1 MALTDMD
8 VTQLTIP
15 ISGTLHS
22 LLHIPLKVLNPLE
35 RRLPL
40 LHILQKHLRR
50 RSGDISRIKQTYRQC
65 ARKSSLPALT
75 H

>member
-40 LHILQKHLRR
+40 LHIL
-50 RSGDISRIKQTYRQC
+50 
-65 ARKSSLPALT
+65 
-75 H
+75 